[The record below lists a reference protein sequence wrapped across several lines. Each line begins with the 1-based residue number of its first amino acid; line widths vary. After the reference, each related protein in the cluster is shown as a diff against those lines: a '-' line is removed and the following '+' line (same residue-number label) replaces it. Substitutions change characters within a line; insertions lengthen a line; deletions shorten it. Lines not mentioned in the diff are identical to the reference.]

1 MNGHYFDHAATT
13 PVRHEVL
20 EAMLPYFSEIAGN
33 PSSIHMFGQNT
44 KRALE
49 NSRQTVAELLGVAPK
64 ELNFT
69 SGGTESNNL
78 AIKGVAYANAD
89 RGRHLITTQIEH
101 HAVLTTMQSLEA
113 QGFEVTYL
121 PVDQHGMVDLQTL
134 ERSIRDDTIL
144 ISVMLAN
151 NEVGTIEPLAEVAA
165 IAKSKGALLHTDA
178 VQAMGKM
185 AVNANSLGVDLLTL
199 TAHKF
204 YGPRGAGGL
213 YVRKGVRISPLLHGG
228 HQEHTLRPG
237 TENLPAIVGLATAL
251 RLACEDLDAESSRLR
266 RLRDRLEATVWERI
280 PDVSANG
287 HPELRLPHIS
297 NLNFA
302 SVEGESLLMALDLQ
316 GVAVSTG
323 SACTSGSTEVSH
335 VLQAMGVEPALAQGS
350 LRLSLGR
357 ETSEEDVEY
366 VVEALVDIVDRLRQ
380 ISPT

>member
-1 MNGHYFDHAATT
+1 MNGYYFDHAATT

-20 EAMLPYFSEIAGN
+20 EAMLPYFTEIAGN
-33 PSSIHMFGQNT
+33 PSSIHMFGQNA

-49 NSRQTVAELLGVAPK
+49 KSRQTVADLLGVAPK
-64 ELNFT
+64 EISFT
-69 SGGTESNNL
+69 SGGTESDNL

-101 HAVLTTMQSLEA
+101 HAVLTTMQFLET

-121 PVDQHGMVDLQTL
+121 PVDQYGLVDIQTL

-151 NEVGTIEPLAEVAA
+151 NEVGTIEPLAEIVA

-178 VQAMGKM
+178 VQAMGKI
-185 AVNANSLGVDLLTL
+185 AVNVKDLGVDLLTL

-204 YGPRGAGGL
+204 HGPRGAGVL
-213 YVRKGVRISPLLHGG
+213 FVREGVRISPLLHGG

-251 RLACEDLDAESSRLR
+251 RLACEDLDAESSRVR
-266 RLRDRLEATVWERI
+266 RLRDRLEATVRERI
-280 PDVSANG
+280 PDVSVNG
-287 HPELRLPHIS
+287 HPELRLSHIS
-297 NLNFA
+297 SLNFA
-302 SVEGESLLMALDLQ
+302 SVEGESLLMALDLK

-350 LRLSLGR
+350 LRFSLGR

-366 VVEALVDIVDRLRQ
+366 VVEALVDIVNRLRQ